1 MSTTRHAEGA
11 PGTGYFPGARKGYDR
26 VAVDRFVEDAQG
38 QIDGLRRE
46 VENLAAQNRAMAAQR
61 AMTPDYS
68 GLGGRAQ
75 EILRVAEE
83 QARETT
89 HRASTAADD
98 LVAGAERDADRMR
111 DSTVHELA
119 GLRQHRLAELDE
131 LRRRAEDDTALAL
144 ERAQASAQQ
153 LLAAARLEAEAVRT
167 EAEARASDVVQAA
180 VYESEQQRAAASRD
194 AAAVAADVAAHRER
208 TYAELSRA
216 QEEAAA
222 HVEAMLAEATRQ
234 QTTTAAHLA
243 AETEQAVAL
252 RTQAAADADQ
262 VRRAA
267 SSDAEEAI
275 ARASQQAAT
284 VDERA
289 RQEYAWRRRQM
300 RQEQALLDQ
309 RRSAILGQ
317 LASLSALAAETAGNL
332 PEVPEI
338 LFSDFESVS
347 SASSQTRRS
356 TSGPDQQPAQA
367 PSEHPTADE
376 DPTGP
381 RPRAD
386 GAERADDPHGEPRQD
401 EDATTV
407 RYVDTRSA

>member
-1 MSTTRHAEGA
+1 MSTVRHAEGD
-11 PGTGYFPGARKGYDR
+11 PGTGYFGSARKGYDR
-26 VAVDRFVEDAQG
+26 TAVDRFVEDAQT
-38 QIDGLRRE
+38 QIAGLRRE
-46 VENLAAQNRAMAAQR
+46 VDSLAAQNRTMAAQR

-68 GLGGRAQ
+68 SLGGRAQ

-83 QARETT
+83 QAKETT

-98 LVAGAERDADRMR
+98 LVAGAERDADKMR
-111 DSTVHELA
+111 DTTVHELA
-119 GLRQHRLAELDE
+119 GLRSHRLAELDE
-131 LRRRAEDDTALAL
+131 LRRRAEDDTSLAL
-144 ERAQASAQQ
+144 ERAHASAQQ
-153 LLAAARLEAEAVRT
+153 LLAAARLEADAVRT
-167 EAEARASDVVQAA
+167 EAQATASDLVQTA
-180 VYESEQQRAAASRD
+180 VYEAEQQRAAGQRE

-208 TYAELSRA
+208 TYAELQRA

-252 RTQAAADADQ
+252 RAQAVADAEE

-267 SSDAEEAI
+267 HHDAEEAI
-275 ARASQQAAT
+275 ARAQQQAAT
-284 VDERA
+284 IDERA

-338 LFSDFESVS
+338 LFSEFESLS
-347 SASSQTRRS
+347 SGSGSGS
-356 TSGPDQQPAQA
+356 THQGSPAPVQPAPEPRPVDEPA
-367 PSEHPTADE
+367 RSEAAREDE
-376 DPTGP
+376 DPT
-381 RPRAD
+381 
-386 GAERADDPHGEPRQD
+386 
-401 EDATTV
+401 TV
-407 RYVDTRSA
+407 RYLDDSRSA

>member
-1 MSTTRHAEGA
+1 MSTVRHAEGD
-11 PGTGYFPGARKGYDR
+11 PGTGYFGSARKGYDR
-26 VAVDRFVEDAQG
+26 AAVDRFVEDTQT
-38 QIDGLRRE
+38 QIAGLRRE
-46 VENLAAQNRAMAAQR
+46 VESLAATNRSMAAER

-68 GLGGRAQ
+68 SLGGRAQ
-75 EILRVAEE
+75 EILRIAEE

-111 DSTVHELA
+111 DTTAHELE

-131 LRRRAEDDTALAL
+131 LRSRTEDDTALAL

-167 EAEARASDVVQAA
+167 EAAARASDLVQAA
-180 VYESEQQRAAASRD
+180 VYEAEQRRSSAQRE
-194 AAAVAADVAAHRER
+194 AAAVAADVAAHRES
-208 TYAELSRA
+208 TYAELQRA

-222 HVEAMLAEATRQ
+222 HVEAMLGEATRQ

-252 RTQAAADADQ
+252 RAQALA
-262 VRRAA
+262 
-267 SSDAEEAI
+267 DAEEVRRTAQTDAEDTV
-275 ARASQQAAT
+275 ARAQQQAAT
-284 VDERA
+284 IDERA

-309 RRSAILGQ
+309 RRGAILSQ
-317 LASLSALAAETAGNL
+317 LTSLSALAAETAGNL

-338 LFSDFESVS
+338 LFSEFESVS
-347 SASSQTRRS
+347 SASDRR
-356 TSGPDQQPAQA
+356 GPAA
-367 PSEHPTADE
+367 AADE
-376 DPTGP
+376 DPTVVAAPVQPDEGP
-381 RPRAD
+381 TNQDAAD
-386 GAERADDPHGEPRQD
+386 RED

-407 RYVDTRSA
+407 RYLDSRSA

>member
-1 MSTTRHAEGA
+1 MSTVRHAEGDPA
-11 PGTGYFPGARKGYDR
+11 TGFFASARKGYDR
-26 VAVDRFVEDAQG
+26 AAVDRFVEDTQS
-38 QIDGLRRE
+38 QIAGLSRE
-46 VENLAAQNRAMAAQR
+46 VESLAAQNRAMAAKQ
-61 AMTPDYS
+61 AMTTDYS
-68 GLGGRAQ
+68 SLGGRAQ
-75 EILRVAEE
+75 EILRIAEE

-89 HRASTAADD
+89 QRATTAADD

-111 DSTVHELA
+111 DDTVHELA
-119 GLRQHRLAELDE
+119 GLREHRLAELDV
-131 LRRRAEDDTALAL
+131 LRRRTEDDSTLAV
-144 ERAQASAQQ
+144 ERAHASAQQ

-167 EAEARASDVVQAA
+167 EAQARAHDLVQAA
-180 VYESEQQRAAASRD
+180 VYEAEQQRAAAQRE
-194 AAAVAADVAAHRER
+194 AAAVAADVAAHRET
-208 TYAELSRA
+208 TYAELQRA

-252 RTQAAADADQ
+252 RAEALADAERVRTTADADAADA
-262 VRRAA
+262 V
-267 SSDAEEAI
+267 
-275 ARASQQAAT
+275 ARAQQQAAT
-284 VDERA
+284 IDERA

-317 LASLSALAAETAGNL
+317 LTSLSALAAETAGNL

-347 SASSQTRRS
+347 SGS
-356 TSGPDQQPAQA
+356 TDARTDARTAA
-367 PSEHPTADE
+367 PTSAD
-376 DPTGP
+376 
-381 RPRAD
+381 
-386 GAERADDPHGEPRQD
+386 ERADDRGHDQADEHQD

-407 RYVDTRSA
+407 RYLDSRSA